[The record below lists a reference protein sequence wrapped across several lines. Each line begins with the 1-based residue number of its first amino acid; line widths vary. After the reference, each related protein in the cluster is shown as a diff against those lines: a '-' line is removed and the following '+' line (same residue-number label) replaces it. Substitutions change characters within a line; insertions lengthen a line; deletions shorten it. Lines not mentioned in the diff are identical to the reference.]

1 MNIVVLAGGI
11 STERD
16 VSLSSGAM
24 IYRALQKNGHKVI
37 LLDVYLGYSGEDID
51 TIFDKEEVEEKMK
64 SDWYLS
70 AEKCV
75 EKKVYD
81 GIITSI
87 YDLI

>member
-1 MNIVVLAGGI
+1 
-11 STERD
+11 
-16 VSLSSGAM
+16 
-24 IYRALQKNGHKVI
+24 
-37 LLDVYLGYSGEDID
+37 
-51 TIFDKEEVEEKMK
+51 MK